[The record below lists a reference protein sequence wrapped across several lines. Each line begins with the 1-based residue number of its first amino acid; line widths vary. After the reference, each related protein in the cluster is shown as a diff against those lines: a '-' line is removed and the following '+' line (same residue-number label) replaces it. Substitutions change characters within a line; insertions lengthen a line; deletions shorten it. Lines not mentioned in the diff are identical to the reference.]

1 MIPVALPSA
10 SFFLL
15 LSAGFIAGLVL
26 LGWAV
31 VLAASATHRRTVRK
45 YWKTSAAVFV
55 VLAIPFAFYVFV
67 HTTIWQIER
76 ESERS
81 QAARRVTLDAPQT
94 VAGTLMPAGTRLEL
108 QVEGDLNT
116 YVEAEFPQPVPIFD
130 VPSLRVRRFLGIDY
144 DTETYTL
151 IGRYP
156 RDVTVTG
163 QGDQAVLGWQCD
175 ATQDIEFDVNR
186 DGTLKG
192 LSQCRLG
199 SGNRAAQLDIPRGST
214 LYGSN
219 GTVYTNGDTDP
230 DRWRI
235 EVKSSEAVKLL
246 GLMLSE
252 PRIYVDAERNL
263 VRVSDTELACA
274 VDLGGFH
281 YPPGTQVQTMR
292 RGQGTEREP
301 IPGVYVFS
309 PWNGQAAKHDGHD
322 DVPEGL
328 SVIQAFDGT
337 LDRIVKNESVGV
349 FHFATF
355 TVDGKEPEAPKRA
368 SCP

>member
-1 MIPVALPSA
+1 MIPVSFPSP
-10 SFFLL
+10 SFFILL
-15 LSAGFIAGLVL
+15 TIGFFAGLAL

-31 VLAASATHRRTVRK
+31 VLVASAGHRRTVRK
-45 YWKTSAAVFV
+45 HWKKSAALFV
-55 VLAIPFAFYVFV
+55 VLAIPCAFYVFV
-67 HTTIWQIER
+67 HTAIWQIER
-76 ESERS
+76 ESERV
-81 QAARRVTLDAPQT
+81 QAARRVTLEAPQT

-108 QVEGDLNT
+108 QVEGDLDT
-116 YVEAEFPQPVPIFD
+116 YVAAEFPQPVPIFD
-130 VPSLRVRRFLGIDY
+130 VPALRVRRFLGIDY

-175 ATQDIEFDVNR
+175 ATHDIEFDMNR
-186 DGTLKG
+186 DGTMKG

-199 SGNRAAQLDIPRGST
+199 SGNRAAGLDIPRGSI
-214 LYGSN
+214 LYGSD
-219 GTVYTNGDTDP
+219 GTVYTDGATDP
-230 DRWRI
+230 DRWRV
-235 EVKSSEAVKLL
+235 EVKAPVAIKVL
-246 GLMLSE
+246 GLMVSE
-252 PRIYVDAERNL
+252 PRLYLDAERQL

-274 VDLGGFH
+274 LRLGGLH
-281 YPPGTQVQTMR
+281 YPAGTHLQTMR
-292 RGQGTEREP
+292 RGQGAQREA

-309 PWNGQAAKHDGHD
+309 PWNGLAARRDGHE
-322 DVPEGL
+322 DVPEGM

-337 LDRIVKNESVGV
+337 VDRIVKNEAVGV

-355 TVDGKEPEAPKRA
+355 TVDDKEPEPPTRA